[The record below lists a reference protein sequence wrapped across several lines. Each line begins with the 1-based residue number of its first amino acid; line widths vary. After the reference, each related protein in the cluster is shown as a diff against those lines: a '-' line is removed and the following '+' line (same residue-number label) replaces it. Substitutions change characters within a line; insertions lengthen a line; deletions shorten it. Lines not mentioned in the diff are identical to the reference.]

1 MSTFIDRLET
11 DLVRVCEA
19 QIAPRRSWRA
29 PLQRLSHRARLRMLA
44 ILTAVAAIATP
55 AIAIG
60 IGPIVRDFFGQPVST
75 SAEAPPAEQL
85 ALLGI
90 LRDPPPGASV
100 DVATLGSSI
109 LPGVHG
115 IRTSYIRL
123 LPPAPGFPHQLLYT
137 ATSGDLGVGDPPVGA
152 DPATEAKNVI
162 CVEQVEASGAGGDCT
177 PISVLTSGHWRE
189 SAGLDGYG
197 LVPDG
202 VATVVLHYPDHPS
215 QTETVTENT
224 FSWQGYPA
232 PAGPIINGAG
242 HPSPGPT
249 PEIPSSITWLDANG
263 DVISTT
269 VNSDAVAARRSNPK
283 TASDPLHHLEQRGVE
298 TLHGLDGRR

>member
-1 MSTFIDRLET
+1 MATFIDRLET
-11 DLVRVCEA
+11 DLVRACDAPV
-19 QIAPRRSWRA
+19 APRRSWPE
-29 PLQRLSHRARLRMLA
+29 PLQRFSRTGRLRMLA
-44 ILTAVAAIATP
+44 VLTAVAAIATP

-60 IGPIVRDFFGQPVST
+60 VAPILRDFFGQPVST
-75 SAEAPPAEQL
+75 TADAPPAEQL

-100 DVATLGSSI
+100 DPATLGSSI

-115 IRTSYIRL
+115 IRMNYIRL

-152 DPATEAKNVI
+152 DPATETKNLI
-162 CVEQVEASGAGGDCT
+162 CVEEVEASGAGGDCT
-177 PISVLTSGHWRE
+177 DTSVLTSGHWLE

-202 VATVVLHYPDHPS
+202 VATVVLRYSDHPA
-215 QTETVTENT
+215 QAETVTDNT

-232 PAGPIINGAG
+232 PAGPITGNGG
-242 HPSPGPT
+242 QPSPGPT
-249 PEIPSSITWLDANG
+249 PEIPTSITWLDSHGKVLATHTNAN
-263 DVISTT
+263 
-269 VNSDAVAARRSNPK
+269 AVS
-283 TASDPLHHLEQRGVE
+283 
-298 TLHGLDGRR
+298 

>member
-11 DLVRVCEA
+11 DLVRVCDSP
-19 QIAPRRSWRA
+19 IAPRRSLPA
-29 PLQRLSHRARLRMLA
+29 PLQRLSRRGRLRVLA
-44 ILTAVAAIATP
+44 VLTAVAAIATP

-60 IGPIVRDFFGQPVST
+60 VGPIVRDFWGQPVST
-75 SAEAPPAEQL
+75 NADAPPAEQL

-100 DVATLGSSI
+100 DPTTLGSSI

-115 IRTSYIRL
+115 IRMNYIRL

-137 ATSGDLGVGDPPVGA
+137 AASGDLGVGDPPVGA
-152 DPATEAKNVI
+152 DPPTEAKNLI
-162 CVEQVEASGAGGDCT
+162 CVEEVEASGAGGDCT
-177 PISVLTSGHWRE
+177 PTSVLTSGNWRE

-202 VATVVLHYPDHPS
+202 VATVVLHYPNHPA

-232 PAGPIINGAG
+232 PKGPIINGT
-242 HPSPGPT
+242 PQTEPGPT
-249 PEIPSSITWLDANG
+249 PEVPASITWLNANG
-263 DVISTT
+263 EVLSTHI
-269 VNSDAVAARRSNPK
+269 NSN
-283 TASDPLHHLEQRGVE
+283 GVY
-298 TLHGLDGRR
+298 